1 MGALVLTGHITYK
14 PDYGRVLRFP
24 EDVEIS
30 PREARLTER
39 ERQVLSYLALAWE
52 TRYMQDAGN
61 FRGMVLQ
68 DSELET
74 GLLSGVHQSRHSAKS
89 WFRFCA

>member
-61 FRGMVLQ
+61 FSPNPPM
-68 DSELET
+68 DT
-74 GLLSGVHQSRHSAKS
+74 D
-89 WFRFCA
+89 

>member
-1 MGALVLTGHITYK
+1 MGALVLTGHITYR

-52 TRYMQDAGN
+52 TGYI
-61 FRGMVLQ
+61 
-68 DSELET
+68 
-74 GLLSGVHQSRHSAKS
+74 
-89 WFRFCA
+89 

>member
-1 MGALVLTGHITYK
+1 MLWSQQGILPIYRTMGGYYV
-14 PDYGRVLRFP
+14 FP

-39 ERQVLSYLALAWE
+39 ERQVLSYLELAWE